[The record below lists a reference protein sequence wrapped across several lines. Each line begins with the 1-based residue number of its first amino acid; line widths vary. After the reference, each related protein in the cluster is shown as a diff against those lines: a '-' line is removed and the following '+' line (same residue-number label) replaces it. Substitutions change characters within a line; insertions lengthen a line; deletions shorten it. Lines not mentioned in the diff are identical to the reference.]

1 MLLACI
7 PANEPERLAALRE
20 LHILDTRPE
29 ERFDML
35 VECAA
40 RMFEVPIALITL
52 IDEHRQ
58 WFKARVGMKI
68 DETAR
73 DVSFCGHAIH
83 GSDILVVED
92 ASQDPRF
99 ADNPFVTGEPG
110 IRFYA
115 GAPLVSPRGHF
126 VGTLCIADSKPRHLE
141 AAQLQLLDALRN
153 LASSELWVTEASAA
167 LQLFM
172 PRRTGHWLLSR
183 CDSSRD

>member
-1 MLLACI
+1 MLLAFI

-20 LHILDTRPE
+20 LHILDTPPE
-29 ERFDML
+29 ERFDRL

-40 RMFEVPIALITL
+40 RMFDVPIALITL

-58 WFKARVGMKI
+58 WFKARVGLEI

-73 DVSFCGHAIH
+73 NVSFCGHAIH
-83 GSDILVVED
+83 GSGILVVED

-110 IRFYA
+110 VRFYA

-126 VGTLCIADSKPRHLE
+126 VGTLCIADFKPRQLE
-141 AAQLQLLDALRN
+141 GAQLELLHTLRN
-153 LASSELWVTEASAA
+153 FASSELWVAEASAA
-167 LQLFM
+167 LQPFM
-172 PRRTGHWLLSR
+172 PRRTGL
-183 CDSSRD
+183 